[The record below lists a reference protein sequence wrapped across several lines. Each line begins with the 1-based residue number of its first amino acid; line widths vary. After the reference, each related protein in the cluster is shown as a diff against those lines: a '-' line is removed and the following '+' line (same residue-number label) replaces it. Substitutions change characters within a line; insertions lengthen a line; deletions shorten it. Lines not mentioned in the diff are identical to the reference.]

1 MRLSLDPPPSRD
13 RPFARDAA
21 RPVSGA
27 APRAAVVVASAAIL
41 ALAAGCN
48 RTVEAP
54 PAEVRPVRT
63 VTIEKRSAGDT
74 VSLTGTV
81 QAQKEVNLSFRIDG
95 RMIGREVGVGD
106 AVRQGQAI
114 ARLDSQNEESNLQ
127 AARAQLAAARARLA
141 EARNNH
147 ERFRDLVAENAVSRA
162 SFEQAESALKA
173 AESQVESAVTQVT
186 LAENRLSYTR
196 LVSEVAGVVTMV
208 GAEPGEIV
216 GPGRMIVQVAREGAR
231 DAVFDVPA
239 RVHDLASANSRIS
252 VALTSDPKVVV
263 AGSVREVAPARR
275 SGHRHL
281 PREGAPGESSAGDA
295 PRRHGDRPPVARG
308 GAGHRDPALGGHADR
323 QAGRPCS
330 SSIARPAPCRR
341 APSRSARPIRTGSR
355 SAPGSPRAT
364 SWSRPACRRCGRAR
378 RCAWLEG
385 RK

>member
-1 MRLSLDPPPSRD
+1 MRLSLDPPPSRV

-21 RPVSGA
+21 RPAPGA
-27 APRAAVVVASAAIL
+27 APRHAAVVVAWAAIV

-48 RTVEAP
+48 RTVEVP

-74 VSLTGTV
+74 ISLTGTV

-95 RMIGREVGVGD
+95 RMIGREVGVGE

-162 SFEQAESALKA
+162 SFEQTESALKA

-186 LAENRLSYTR
+186 LADNRLSYTR

-252 VALTSDPKVVV
+252 VALTSDPKVLV
-263 AGSVREVAPARR
+263 AGSVREVAPRADPVTGTFRVRVRLENPPPAMRLGATVTGRLSLAAAPAIEIPPSAVTRIDSKPAVFVVDGATGTVSTRAIEIR
-275 SGHRHL
+275 SSDPNRVEVGAGL
-281 PREGAPGESSAGDA
+281 APGDVVVTAGVQA
-295 PRRHGDRPPVARG
+295 LRPGQKVR
-308 GAGHRDPALGGHADR
+308 LV
-323 QAGRPCS
+323 
-330 SSIARPAPCRR
+330 
-341 APSRSARPIRTGSR
+341 
-355 SAPGSPRAT
+355 
-364 SWSRPACRRCGRAR
+364 
-378 RCAWLEG
+378 EG